1 MLTNV
6 PARIRALSQPREP
19 TPSHDAT
26 LAGSGAVF
34 CDPTTLSN
42 SQLIDTVE
50 ACQDEYDKRAGLV
63 RVPMEMVPV
72 DECQHPE
79 GYTLCPICGPVTP
92 GDFPPTP
99 AFPLCPEHA
108 IRLPCPACAPA
119 ALGCACPSCRVE
131 EKWRGPACATWEGR
145 TMSWAERVADAEK
158 RGK

>member
-1 MLTNV
+1 MDRGVDV
-6 PARIRALSQPREP
+6 PGMAPEGGSGRDPRPVRAPRAH
-19 TPSHDAT
+19 PSPAST

-79 GYTLCPICGPVTP
+79 GYTLCPVCGPVTP

-99 AFPLCPEHA
+99 AAPRCERCGGTGELGNPHLVA
-108 IRLPCPACAPA
+108 MNCPACAPA
-119 ALGCACPSCRVE
+119 
-131 EKWRGPACATWEGR
+131 PAKETL
-145 TMSWAERVADAEK
+145 
-158 RGK
+158 